1 MPAKSPDHTAAIER
15 AQCLAVLAT
24 ALGRAESQLRALG
37 PGLDPAELARL
48 GSQIAA
54 ARREL
59 DWLRRDRAAP
69 VAEETSPFWRKLL
82 PPD

>member
-1 MPAKSPDHTAAIER
+1 MPIEPPDQPAAVDR
-15 AQCLAVLAT
+15 AQSLASLAMALVLA
-24 ALGRAESQLRALG
+24 EKQLCALG
-37 PGLDPAELARL
+37 PSLDPAVSAELGA
-48 GSQIAA
+48 QIAA

-69 VAEETSPFWRKLL
+69 AAGETGPFWRKLL